1 MSTTITRKDY
11 AGMFGPTAGDR
22 VRLGD
27 TDLIIEVER
36 DCTTYG
42 NELKFGGGKSFRDSM
57 GQSSVQLDAESPDT
71 IITNALIVDYTGIY
85 KADIGIKDGKI
96 SAIGRAGNPQTMDGV
111 TPGLEAGSGT
121 EAIAGEGLIVTA
133 GGLDPPHIHFISP
146 QQIRTALVGG
156 VTTMVGG
163 GTGLADG
170 TNATT
175 CNPGAFHLSRMI
187 EAAEALPINIA
198 YLGKGNDSSPE
209 PLREQI
215 CAGAAGLKIHEDW
228 DATPAVIDTALGVAE
243 KTDT

>member
-1 MSTTITRKDY
+1 MTPRCGSPRSGKRRREDFWGCEWTASGLPISWLITIPSRFATAPASGGGDRSLHYVTYELKDLNNMSTTITRKDY

-133 GGLDPPHIHFISP
+133 GGLDPPTS
-146 QQIRTALVGG
+146 T
-156 VTTMVGG
+156 
-163 GTGLADG
+163 
-170 TNATT
+170 
-175 CNPGAFHLSRMI
+175 
-187 EAAEALPINIA
+187 
-198 YLGKGNDSSPE
+198 SSPRSRSA
-209 PLREQI
+209 PPSS
-215 CAGAAGLKIHEDW
+215 AA
-228 DATPAVIDTALGVAE
+228 
-243 KTDT
+243 

>member
-133 GGLDPPHIHFISP
+133 GGLDPPPTS
-146 QQIRTALVGG
+146 T
-156 VTTMVGG
+156 
-163 GTGLADG
+163 
-170 TNATT
+170 
-175 CNPGAFHLSRMI
+175 
-187 EAAEALPINIA
+187 
-198 YLGKGNDSSPE
+198 SSPRSRSA
-209 PLREQI
+209 PPSS
-215 CAGAAGLKIHEDW
+215 AA
-228 DATPAVIDTALGVAE
+228 
-243 KTDT
+243 